1 MMLSKLLKFLTP
13 SVISVLQ
20 AIGDIFKI
28 LLFTAI
34 QTIEISIHTK
44 IIKYF
49 ALEFGTLWSI
59 NKNYATNKTRFAA
72 NLTVYS

>member
-44 IIKYF
+44 IIK
-49 ALEFGTLWSI
+49 AEF
-59 NKNYATNKTRFAA
+59 
-72 NLTVYS
+72 NLQMQQNSD